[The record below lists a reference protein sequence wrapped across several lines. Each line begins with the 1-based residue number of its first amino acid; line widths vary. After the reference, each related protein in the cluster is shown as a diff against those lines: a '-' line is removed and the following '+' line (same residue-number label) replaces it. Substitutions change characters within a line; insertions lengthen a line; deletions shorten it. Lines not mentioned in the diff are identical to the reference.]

1 MVSIRRAAVLVLGA
15 GSLFAAACSGG
26 STKTTVETTQ
36 PPVSTTSTT
45 VLPRGD
51 GPLRLGV
58 LLPQTGANS
67 VLGQS
72 LAAAVELAVK
82 EIDDAGGVNGRAI
95 IVERSAE
102 PSDISA
108 AIASLDNLVNDR
120 HVDAVIGPASGRTA
134 LAAIDAANQSHVVM
148 CSPTAANLA
157 LSSYAGNRYF
167 FRTMPADDL
176 EALALARALISS
188 TGARATSLVYAD
200 NDYGNAM
207 ANLVVA
213 ELRRNG
219 VNFTAAAF
227 QPGADSLHDTV
238 LQALGSRPQAI
249 AVIGSADEG
258 AAVLAELRT
267 QGVTA
272 ASIPTFVTSAMRQAG
287 LFEKVAAGRPD
298 VMQGVVGVSPEAS
311 PVDPVFS
318 GRVNKDNASVAASNF
333 ASYAYDCTNL
343 IALAAQA
350 AGSNDPTKFVD
361 QVAATSRVGFTCQD
375 FATCARLLAEQRD
388 IDYDGQSGTVELNGS
403 GDVDSGRYDVFTFD
417 PQGRDVTERMSLVTR

>member
-1 MVSIRRAAVLVLGA
+1 MVSIRRAGVLLLGA

-26 STKTTVETTQ
+26 STKTSVETTQ

-72 LAAAVELAVK
+72 LASAVELAVK

-95 IVERSAE
+95 VVERSAE

-213 ELRRNG
+213 ELKRNG

-238 LQALGSRPQAI
+238 LQALGSRPQAL
-249 AVIGSADEG
+249 AVLGSADEG

-361 QVAATSRVGFTCQD
+361 QVVATSRVGFTCQD